1 MPLFEAFRI
10 AFRMIWAQK
19 LKSSFSVV
27 GVFIGVTF
35 LIAVVTIVEGMNQ
48 YMTDRFATILGANT
62 FQLRRYPDLD
72 VGDTSREQWREW
84 RRRPQ
89 ISFADAEAV
98 ADGIETPVL
107 TAWESMRGASVDYR
121 GRVVEGVRIIGATEH
136 YFDIREWNIEEGR
149 PFSAQEVQLG
159 RPVVVLGRDLADRL
173 FEEVDPIGRDLR
185 IRSIPYRV
193 IGIVESQGNI
203 FGISL
208 DKFAVAPALSPIKRF
223 VNPHNVVDI
232 LLVKAETDP
241 EMRTAMIEAEA
252 IMRSRRGL
260 RPTQEN
266 NFALE
271 TAEAILEFWGRINA
285 VMALALPG
293 LVGISLVVGGI
304 VIMNIMLMSVSERTA
319 EIGIRKALGAK
330 RQDIRRQFLVESATL
345 SVAGAGLGIATG
357 LGAAALIQATTP
369 MPAAVAPWSLVVGV
383 LLGAGVGII
392 AGLYPA
398 TRAAKLDPVDA
409 MRHE

>member
-1 MPLFEAFRI
+1 MPLLEAFRI
-10 AFRMIWAQK
+10 AFQMIWAQK

-48 YMTDRFATILGANT
+48 YMTDRFATLLGANT
-62 FQLRRYPDLD
+62 FQLRRYPDFE

-84 RRRPQ
+84 RRRPR
-89 ISFADAEAV
+89 ITTADAIAV
-98 ADGIETPVL
+98 ADGIQTRVL
-107 TAWESMRGASVDYR
+107 TAWESQSGANVDYR
-121 GRVVEGVRIIGATEH
+121 GRVVEGVRIIGATEQ

-149 PFSAQEVQLG
+149 PFTAQEVRFG
-159 RPVVVLGRDLADRL
+159 RPVVVIGRELADRI
-173 FEEVDPIGRDLR
+173 FEEVDPIGQELR
-185 IRSIPYRV
+185 IRSLPYRV

-208 DKFAVAPALSPIKRF
+208 DKFVVAPALSPVKRF

-232 LLVKAETDP
+232 LLVKAETAAD
-241 EMRTAMIEAEA
+241 MRAAMIEAEA
-252 IMRSRRGL
+252 IMRSRRAL

-271 TAEAILEFWGRINA
+271 TAEAILEFWGRINQ

-357 LGAAALIQATTP
+357 LGAAALIEAATP
-369 MPAAVAPWSLVVGV
+369 LPAAIAPWSLVVGV

-398 TRAAKLDPVDA
+398 TRAARLDPVDA

>member
-1 MPLFEAFRI
+1 
-10 AFRMIWAQK
+10 
-19 LKSSFSVV
+19 
-27 GVFIGVTF
+27 
-35 LIAVVTIVEGMNQ
+35 
-48 YMTDRFATILGANT
+48 
-62 FQLRRYPDLD
+62 
-72 VGDTSREQWREW
+72 
-84 RRRPQ
+84 
-89 ISFADAEAV
+89 
-98 ADGIETPVL
+98 
-107 TAWESMRGASVDYR
+107 
-121 GRVVEGVRIIGATEH
+121 
-136 YFDIREWNIEEGR
+136 
-149 PFSAQEVQLG
+149 
-159 RPVVVLGRDLADRL
+159 
-173 FEEVDPIGRDLR
+173 
-185 IRSIPYRV
+185 
-193 IGIVESQGNI
+193 
-203 FGISL
+203 
-208 DKFAVAPALSPIKRF
+208 
-223 VNPHNVVDI
+223 
-232 LLVKAETDP
+232 
-241 EMRTAMIEAEA
+241 MRTAMIEAEA

>member
-89 ISFADAEAV
+89 ISFADADAV

-107 TAWESMRGASVDYR
+107 TAWESVRGASVDYR

-149 PFSAQEVQLG
+149 PFSAQEAQLG

-173 FEEVDPIGRDLR
+173 FEEADPIGLDLR

-208 DKFAVAPALSPIKRF
+208 DKFVVAPALSPIKRF

-241 EMRTAMIEAEA
+241 AMRVAMMEAEA

-260 RPTQEN
+260 RPAQEN

-271 TAEAILEFWGRINA
+271 TADAILEFWGRINA